1 MRPTQPVTLASLNVR
16 FGLWALL
23 AYLALGIAID
33 AMHGFKVS
41 WYLDFETRRLMWTL
55 AHAHGVLTSVLAIG
69 FGVLLQ
75 LSAEPAPWH
84 RVASACLLAAVV
96 LLPGGFLLG
105 GIYVYDGDPGVGVLL
120 APLGG
125 ALLFA
130 AVLVTA
136 LRYRPRR
143 ESGPTRD

>member
-1 MRPTQPVTLASLNVR
+1 VSISSLNVR

-23 AYLALGIAID
+23 AYLLLGMAID
-33 AMHGFKVS
+33 AMHGFKVG

-55 AHAHGVLTSVLAIG
+55 AHAHGVLTSILAIG
-69 FGVLLQ
+69 FGVMLQ
-75 LSAEPAPWH
+75 LAAEPAPWH
-84 RVASACLLAAVV
+84 RIASACLLAAVV

-120 APLGG
+120 APVGG
-125 ALLFA
+125 VLLFA

-136 LRYRPRR
+136 VSYRPRR
-143 ESGPTRD
+143 ETERTRG